1 MATPVSV
8 GQRVNYTPVA
18 NVALGAVVV
27 QGDLVGVADRPIPA
41 NTLGAL
47 AVCGIFT
54 FDKATGADTA
64 LTVGT
69 KVYWLAASSVVT
81 ATAGSNKFVG
91 KVTQAAGNSDATVEV
106 MLIA

>member
-1 MATPVSV
+1 MATPISV
-8 GQRVNYTPVA
+8 GMRVNYTPA
-18 NVALGAVVV
+18 SNVALGAVVV

-47 AVCGIFT
+47 AVCGIFSM
-54 FDKATGADTA
+54 DKATGADTA
-64 LTVGT
+64 LAVGA

-91 KVTQAAGNSDATVEV
+91 KVVKAASNTDATVEV